1 MGISTVSSS
10 TRTPYLLSSSAVK
23 PRVGANVSRS
33 SGISRTTEYNSLY
46 SQARDTLAAP
56 VPATIIAAGNGD
68 ELTTPDTNDVV
79 AHLKAEGGTLGHHPA
94 VMTVPLDQA
103 HGLIRH
109 LHGEHVHRGI
119 GVVTGSILLPLQI

>member
-1 MGISTVSSS
+1 MGISTVSPS

-33 SGISRTTEYNSLY
+33 SGISRTAEYSSLC
-46 SQARDTLAAP
+46 SQARDTLATP

-68 ELTTPDTNDVV
+68 ELTTPDTNDVA
-79 AHLKAEGGTLGHHPA
+79 AHLKTEGGALGHRPA
-94 VMTVPLDQA
+94 IVTVPLDQ
-103 HGLIRH
+103 GLSLVWH

-119 GVVTGSILLPLQI
+119 GIVTGSILLPLPI